1 MGAPVWCNS
10 AFLFLLLLTE
20 KVGQVLRQG
29 AFATA
34 ADTDH
39 DDAQK
44 QGRCEIEKSRA
55 GERSI
60 E

>member
-1 MGAPVWCNS
+1 
-10 AFLFLLLLTE
+10 LLAALSE
-20 KVGQVLRQG
+20 KFGEVFRQG

-39 DDAQK
+39 DNAQK

-55 GERSI
+55 GERGI